1 MKKYNFLKKL
11 YNSPSVEPIWKY
23 YKWRLEK
30 GINNADVYVL
40 VLNEGSDMLDIVKSD
55 TLANTRG
62 SSVPTVVGFAKEY
75 EEALCVAAALCQAAL
90 EQTGSPDIKR
100 YIG

>member
-1 MKKYNFLKKL
+1 M
-11 YNSPSVEPIWKY
+11 YNSPSVEPVWKY

-40 VLNEGSDMLDIVKSD
+40 VLNEGSDMLDIIYSD
-55 TLANTRG
+55 TLVNMHTAG
-62 SSVPTVVGFAKEY
+62 APVIVGFAKEY
-75 EEALCVAAALCQAAL
+75 DEALQVAAALVCAAIK
-90 EQTGSPDIKR
+90 ETGSPDIKR